1 MADTDYD
8 VPEDYTSIQTWLNDQ
23 DGVTGTHTLNVGD
36 QYVDGQG
43 LLNNASTAATAFVI
57 KPKAGAKHNGTSRN
71 VASAGAALRHTDI
84 VLYWFSTNGAT
95 LSVEDMVLERT
106 AGSTFTVD
114 NTSSAGNDVSLVRC
128 VVESRGTST
137 GTNIRLKDHVLTVH
151 DSIIYGHTV
160 YGIDIRTA
168 TDQSL
173 IGNTVGDNATGQ
185 YGLLPNNSGTA
196 GPVANNISFGHSTE
210 DYFNASPSNTNHKS
224 NVAKD
229 ATAVNE
235 WDGGNGGVNN
245 VEIHVTGDTPTGNYV
260 AFVSLTAGSEDLHL
274 VDLGHGT
281 YVNVALA
288 GGAPSLG
295 SGTDIDGDT
304 RDGTT
309 PDIGAD
315 EMAAG
320 GVVTVN
326 NLFVN
331 QSVQHASNF

>member
-71 VASAGAALRHTDI
+71 VASAGAALRHTNI

-95 LSVEDMVLERT
+95 LSVEDMILERT
-106 AGSTFTVD
+106 AGTTYTVD
-114 NTSSAGNDVSLVRC
+114 IPSSSGAAVSLVRC
-128 VVESRGTST
+128 IVECRSTST
-137 GTNIRLKDHVLTVH
+137 GANIRSKAPPLTVH
-151 DSIIYGHTV
+151 DSIIYGHTT
-160 YGIDIRTA
+160 YGIDCRDA
-168 TDQSL
+168 TDQSI
-173 IGNTVGDNATGQ
+173 IGNTVGDNATGTH
-185 YGLLPNNSGTA
+185 GLLPSSGAAVGT
-196 GPVANNISFGHSTE
+196 VANNISFGHSTE
-210 DYFNASPSNTNHKS
+210 DYFNTSTNTNHKS
-224 NVAKD
+224 NIAKD
-229 ATAVNE
+229 ATAVTE
-235 WDGGNGGVNN
+235 WDGGGGGVNS
-245 VEIHVTGDTPTGNYV
+245 VEIHVTGDTPTADYV
-260 AFVSLTAGSEDLHL
+260 AFVSLTSGSEDLHL
-274 VDLGHGT
+274 VDLEHGT
-281 YVNVALA
+281 YDNVALA

-315 EMAAG
+315 EMAAAG
-320 GVVTVN
+320 GLTIPIAAYHYN
-326 NLFVN
+326 HHLG
-331 QSVQHASNF
+331 SMSS